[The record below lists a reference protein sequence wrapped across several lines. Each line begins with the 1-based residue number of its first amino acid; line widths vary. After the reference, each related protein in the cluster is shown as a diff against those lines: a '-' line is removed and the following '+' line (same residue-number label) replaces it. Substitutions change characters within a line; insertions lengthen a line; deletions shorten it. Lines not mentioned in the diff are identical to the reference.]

1 MQYSQVTSDRNHIFQ
16 DKYRPAIKTCIT
28 YLKIYI
34 INISDFLKNSKNL
47 QAFIANSS
55 VYCTSS

>member
-1 MQYSQVTSDRNHIFQ
+1 MQNSQVTLDRNHIFQ
-16 DKYRPAIKTCIT
+16 DKYRPAIISCIT

-34 INISDFLKNSKNL
+34 LNISDFLKNSK